1 MYNLSSGN
9 SSKVVFSMGNSTSR
23 DEEHLLKR
31 KLLLLSK
38 MAIIS
43 NEVEDTDKYTLDES
57 LDYLIDTL
65 CHTKKLWLSKEECE
79 KLEKSGNLTKLIR
92 FGDLKDY
99 LLQLELEDT
108 PESGFYIEDIGNL
121 ENNYRFFITKDL
133 IKSYSLVND
142 TVVTINVRH

>member
-1 MYNLSSGN
+1 
-9 SSKVVFSMGNSTSR
+9 MGNSTSR

-65 CHTKKLWLSKEECE
+65 CHTKKLWLNKDECE
-79 KLEKSGNLTKLIR
+79 VLEKNGSLTKVVR
-92 FGDLKDY
+92 FMDLKDY

-108 PESGFYIEDIGNL
+108 PESGFYIEDLHNL
-121 ENNYRFFITKDL
+121 ENNYRYYITKDL

-142 TVVTINVRH
+142 AVVTINVRH

>member
-9 SSKVVFSMGNSTSR
+9 KVVFSMGNSTSR

-65 CHTKKLWLSKEECE
+65 CRTKKLWLSKEECE
-79 KLEKSGNLTKLIR
+79 KLEKNGSLTKLIR

-99 LLQLELEDT
+99 LLQLVLEDS